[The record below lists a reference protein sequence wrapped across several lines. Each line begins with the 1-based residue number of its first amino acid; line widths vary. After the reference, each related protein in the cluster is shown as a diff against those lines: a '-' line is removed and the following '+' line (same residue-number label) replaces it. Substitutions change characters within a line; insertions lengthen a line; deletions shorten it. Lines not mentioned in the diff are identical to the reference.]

1 MPEKIII
8 SESQLKNAIVYG
20 DRWTWAKKL
29 PHNINFMEVGVAA
42 GDFSHFVAS
51 NVTLSNLY
59 LVDKYNHIDYRT
71 GWDHI
76 EGIRFDQNTHYDF
89 VSDRFQDFDNV
100 TMLKGSSEDI
110 LKDLVDKNEIKFDVI
125 YLDTTHKREELAV
138 ELKYSLE
145 LLKDNGILAFND
157 FIVYSELGEKFDT
170 VDIVLEF
177 LDLNKNWEV
186 VGLALDTNMY
196 CDIYLRKKL

>member
-1 MPEKIII
+1 MSEKIII

-20 DRWTWAKKL
+20 DRWAWAKKL

-110 LKDLVDKNEIKFDVI
+110 LKDLVDKNKIKFGSKLDNCPVC
-125 YLDTTHKREELAV
+125 LDTKTCILLNCSAHYICSDCYIEL
-138 ELKYSLE
+138 Y
-145 LLKDNGILAFND
+145 
-157 FIVYSELGEKFDT
+157 
-170 VDIVLEF
+170 
-177 LDLNKNWEV
+177 NKPCPV
-186 VGLALDTNMY
+186 CRL
-196 CDIYLRKKL
+196 